1 MNRSVLI
8 YSLYISFMCAVFFHI
23 YAYTGFT
30 LGWMNFVILALFF
43 GTGSKLKDIPAIFLN
58 ILAGLTWG
66 QLNFIFL
73 DMFRGIGVPEQLSIF
88 LNVIIVTTIAMF
100 VHLRVLGNTIL
111 NRIPF
116 IFICIALTSS
126 QGGNNEIEL
135 IITIIAALLLAIA
148 CGLGECLLLSRST
161 QQSKVQDI

>member
-1 MNRSVLI
+1 MNRSVLL
-8 YSLYISFMCAVFFHI
+8 YSLYISFTCAVFFHI

-66 QLNFIFL
+66 QLNFIFP
-73 DMFRGIGVPEQLSIF
+73 DMFTGMGVPEQLAIF
-88 LNVIIVTTIAMF
+88 LNVVIVTTIAMF
-100 VHLRVLGNTIL
+100 IHLRVLGNTIL
-111 NRIPF
+111 NKIPF

-135 IITIIAALLLAIA
+135 IITVFVCIIISYSLW
-148 CGLGECLLLSRST
+148 SR
-161 QQSKVQDI
+161 